1 MLTGGDGAVSIEN
14 HIKADD
20 VRDRRAC
27 GVVGGDDVA
36 AEGDA
41 GAREGEGTGISP
53 GTGVI
58 EINACE
64 KWVRGREVVRRDV
77 LNIADKGQR
86 GPGGRRGVQ
95 VPVGWIVPETRTAS
109 AVPSIAGYGRV
120 RRKKRNDGGSEW
132 QGKAGGGAEGA
143 G

>member
-1 MLTGGDGAVSIEN
+1 VLDGGVLLTGGDGAVSIEN

-41 GAREGEGTGISP
+41 VSRQGKGTGIIR

-58 EINACE
+58 EINA
-64 KWVRGREVVRRDV
+64 
-77 LNIADKGQR
+77 
-86 GPGGRRGVQ
+86 
-95 VPVGWIVPETRTAS
+95 
-109 AVPSIAGYGRV
+109 
-120 RRKKRNDGGSEW
+120 
-132 QGKAGGGAEGA
+132 
-143 G
+143 